1 MLNTLE
7 FYFDIGKKVATARNE
22 RDESRAIFE
31 MDYLRRALGCE
42 KREDRP
48 AARARHM
55 TPVLKNSVISLQWS
69 ISNEN
74 ERKVCR
80 RMLGHRPAV

>member
-7 FYFDIGKKVATARNE
+7 FYFDIGKKVAVARNE
-22 RDESRAIFE
+22 RDESRALFE

-48 AARARHM
+48 AARAAYDAGFKEYRNIPTVEHF
-55 TPVLKNSVISLQWS
+55 K
-69 ISNEN
+69 
-74 ERKVCR
+74 
-80 RMLGHRPAV
+80 

>member
-42 KREDRP
+42 TREDRP
-48 AARARHM
+48 AARASYDAGFKAFRNIPTVEHF
-55 TPVLKNSVISLQWS
+55 K
-69 ISNEN
+69 
-74 ERKVCR
+74 
-80 RMLGHRPAV
+80 